1 MRGAVLIGGCTS
13 DAGKSMVVAGL
24 CRLLAREGVR
34 VAPFKAQNMSNN
46 SVATLDGGEIGR
58 AQAAQARAAG
68 LEPSVRFNPV
78 LLKPG
83 SDRQSH
89 VVVRGQTAGVVGA
102 ADYAQWRTRLRDV
115 VLDDLAALRDEFDVV
130 VVEGAGSIAEI
141 NLRGSNIANLGLASA
156 ADLPVVV
163 VSDIDRGGS
172 LAHLFGTTAIL
183 DPDDQRLVRGYL
195 VNKFR
200 GDPGLLTPGLDRLEE
215 LSGRPT
221 LGVLPFEPRLWLDGE
236 DSLSVSIGAR
246 VGPATSQGGSL
257 RVAAIRLPRV
267 SNTTDVEALASE
279 PDVEVTWVDD
289 AASVAAA
296 DLVVVPGTRAT
307 VDDLGWLRRRGIDV
321 ALRDRAATGDPI
333 LAVCGGFQMLSRRIV
348 DDVESGSGVV
358 EGIGL
363 LDQTVRFDAA
373 KTVRRSAGR
382 VWGHEATGY
391 EIHHGVVEESGE
403 ATWLVTDDGGEGVER
418 ENLWGTHWH
427 GLLENDAVRRD
438 LLTRV
443 AAVRGKR
450 FEAGRVPF
458 EQMRAEQFDVMADLL
473 EAHIGRSALV
483 AIIEGRSDVPPLITH
498 ALTGGL

>member
-24 CRLLAREGVR
+24 CRLLAREGIR

-102 ADYAQWRTRLRDV
+102 ADFTQWRTRLRDV

-141 NLRGSNIANLGLASA
+141 NLRGSDIANLGLASA
-156 ADLPVVV
+156 AEMPVVV

-183 DPDDQRLVRGYL
+183 DPDDQRHVRGYL

-200 GDPGLLTPGLDRLEE
+200 GDSGLLTPGLDRLEE

-246 VGPATSQGGSL
+246 VGPATASGSAGL

-307 VDDLGWLRRRGIDV
+307 VDDLGWLRKRGIDV
-321 ALRDRAATGDPI
+321 ALRDRAAAGDPI
-333 LAVCGGFQMLSRRIV
+333 LAVCGGFQMLSCRII

-373 KTVRRSAGR
+373 KTVRRGVGR

-391 EIHHGVVEESGE
+391 EIHHGIVEESGE
-403 ATWLVTDDGGEGVER
+403 ATWLITDDGGEGVER
-418 ENLWGTHWH
+418 EALWGTHWH
-427 GLLENDAVRRD
+427 GLLENNAVRRD

-443 AAVRGKR
+443 ATVRRKQ
-450 FEAGRVPF
+450 FEAGVVPY
-458 EQMRAEQFDVMADLL
+458 EEVRAEQFDVMADLL
-473 EAHIGRSALV
+473 EAHIDRAALV
-483 AIIEGRSDVPPLITH
+483 AIIEGRSAVPPVITH
-498 ALTGGL
+498 RLT